1 MKPTGDR
8 RHSDQV
14 APCPVSDERYLESAA
29 LPAVPSTGSV
39 DTTGAIPQ
47 AITRALQDYA
57 SVAVVEIVNHIF
69 HNRCSGRDDVAF
81 EVFTTLSDTAL
92 ARVDRFERKRTAR
105 LRIQDL
111 SLGLYV
117 AEPDGIWTPIGTVS
131 DSGLRISDYRRGINK
146 EAFCGALESLQ
157 FTQLVALLDTTLSK
171 RHLLHQVLGPFI
183 KVKESAA
190 PLRRAA
196 RARGERESE

>member
-1 MKPTGDR
+1 MEPTGDR
-8 RHSDQV
+8 KSSQK
-14 APCPVSDERYLESAA
+14 A
-29 LPAVPSTGSV
+29 LPTPRAAGAELDVTALPSIPSPSSA
-39 DTTGAIPQ
+39 DTTGAIPR
-47 AITRALQDYA
+47 AITSALKDYA

-69 HNRCSGRDDVAF
+69 YNRCSGRDDVAF

-105 LRIQDL
+105 LRVQDL

-131 DSGLRISDYRRGINK
+131 DSGLRTSDYRRGIHK
-146 EAFCGALESLQ
+146 EAFYGALESVQL
-157 FTQLVALLDTTLSK
+157 TQLVDLLDTTLCKS
-171 RHLLHQVLGPFI
+171 HLLHQVLGRFI
-183 KVKESAA
+183 KLERSAA

-196 RARGERESE
+196 RARGLEKST